1 MAVFGELHGKIAVV
15 TGGAQGIGRAIAEQL
30 AAAGATVVAGDLT
43 LPPSQAADPLTYL
56 PLDVTDSD
64 SIGRFLDEV
73 WQRHGRADVW
83 VNNAGITGRTAP
95 LIELTVA
102 EWQRVLDVNLTSL
115 FLIARQLM
123 PRWVA
128 QGHGSLVTVASVA
141 GKEGNPN
148 LVPYSASK
156 AGAIGFTKALAKEVV
171 AHGIRVN
178 CVAPGVIETPLLDQ
192 MPPATVEYMRGKVP
206 MGRFGTPAEVA
217 AVVHFLA
224 SDAASF
230 VTGQCYDVSGG
241 RATY

>member
-1 MAVFGELHGKIAVV
+1 MPAFGDLRGKTAVV

-30 AAAGATVVAGDLT
+30 AAAGASVVVGDINPPQQPAAG
-43 LPPSQAADPLTYL
+43 PLAYL
-56 PLDVTDSD
+56 PLDVTNPT
-64 SIGRFLDEV
+64 SISQFLNDV
-73 WQRHGRADVW
+73 WQGYGRADVW

-95 LIELTVA
+95 LTELTAA

-115 FLIARQLM
+115 FLIAQQLM

-128 QGHGSLVTVASVA
+128 QGSGSLVTVASVA

-156 AGAIGFTKALAKEVV
+156 AGAIGFTKALAKEMVT
-171 AHGIRVN
+171 HGIRVN

-192 MPPATVEYMRGKVP
+192 LPPATVDYMRGKVP

-224 SDAASF
+224 SDGASF

>member
-1 MAVFGELHGKIAVV
+1 MPGFGDLHGKIAVV
-15 TGGAQGIGRAIAEQL
+15 TGGAQGIGQAIAEQL
-30 AAAGATVVAGDLT
+30 AAAGAQVIVGDINT
-43 LPPSQAADPLTYL
+43 PSQPGAGLLTYKT
-56 PLDVTDSD
+56 LDVTDEA
-64 SIGRFLDEV
+64 SIGRFLDDV
-73 WQRHGRADVW
+73 WHRHGRADVW

-95 LIELTVA
+95 LTELMA
-102 EWQRVLDVNLTSL
+102 ADWQRVIEVNLTSL
-115 FLIARQLM
+115 FLIAQQLM
-123 PRWVA
+123 PRWVS
-128 QGHGSLVTVASVA
+128 QRSGSLVTVASVA

-148 LVPYSASK
+148 LVPYSTSK

-171 AHGIRVN
+171 THGIRVN

-192 MPPATVEYMRGKVP
+192 LPPATVDYMRGKVP

>member
-1 MAVFGELHGKIAVV
+1 MSAFGDLQGKTAVV
-15 TGGAQGIGRAIAEQL
+15 TGGAQGIGWAIAEQL
-30 AAAGATVVAGDLT
+30 AAAGASVIIGDL
-43 LPPSQAADPLTYL
+43 APLTQRSVHPIAYL
-56 PLDVTDSD
+56 PLDVTDPV
-64 SIGRFLDEV
+64 SIGRLLDEV

-95 LIELTVA
+95 LTELTVA
-102 EWQRVLDVNLTSL
+102 DWQRVLDTNLTSL

-123 PRWVA
+123 PRWLA
-128 QGHGSLVTVASVA
+128 QGSGSLVTVASVA

-171 AHGIRVN
+171 AHSIRVN

-192 MPPATVEYMRGKVP
+192 LPPATVDYMRSKVP